1 MLSTLIQKTII
12 IKDYPMRYVFILNPA
27 AGKDS
32 RALKM
37 ENRLKQSAENLG
49 IDREII
55 ISKSTED
62 IISACK
68 SRGETGE
75 NHRIYALGGDGTLN
89 RVVNGSYGYANIEI
103 GVFPVGTGNDFIKA
117 TGISAEDYMDIEK
130 QINGKSAPIDLIRYN
145 GEICV
150 NICNMGFDANTA
162 MDMPKFRKLPFVSN
176 HLAYYLSLLYN
187 FLKKWGRYMEVY
199 ADGELLYNG
208 DTMMCAV
215 GNGIS
220 CGGGFYVTPAA
231 KIDDG
236 FIDVSA
242 VSPPEKKK
250 VFKFVGYYKE
260 GTQLEHEDAMQY
272 IHYKKCKK
280 VYVKAPKPFAMV
292 NDGDGKYITEA
303 CYEILPSAIKFIF
316 PQ

>member
-1 MLSTLIQKTII
+1 MRHILII
-12 IKDYPMRYVFILNPA
+12 NPV
-27 AGKDS
+27 AGKRGDTGALMETAAKLQRQTGEAFTCILTQRPGHAMEKC
-32 RALKM
+32 RAI
-37 ENRLKQSAENLG
+37 A
-49 IDREII
+49 
-55 ISKSTED
+55 
-62 IISACK
+62 
-68 SRGETGE
+68 ETGE
-75 NHRIYALGGDGTLN
+75 AVRFYACGGDGT
-89 RVVNGSYGYANIEI
+89 ANEVAAGIL
-103 GVFPVGTGNDFIKA
+103 GFPNAAMTCVPIGTGNDFIKA
-117 TGISAEDYMDIEK
+117 TGVAAENFMNIEK
-130 QINGKSAPIDLIRYN
+130 QINGKSAPIDLIKYN

-236 FIDVSA
+236 YIDVSA

-250 VFKFVGYYKE
+250 VFKF
-260 GTQLEHEDAMQY
+260 A
-272 IHYKKCKK
+272 K
-280 VYVKAPKPFAMV
+280 V
-292 NDGDGKYITEA
+292 
-303 CYEILPSAIKFIF
+303 S
-316 PQ
+316 